1 MTATIKYATLFGG
14 GHRDT
19 TTIEYQETILIGKL
33 LVDNGFIV
41 KNGGYFGLM
50 EAVSKGA
57 SENNGKVFGFTCR
70 SFRSIKG
77 NEYLTKNIPCDDLY
91 VRLRCLLEESKV
103 FIVQRGG
110 LGTLSEIA
118 TLLDEARKME
128 TPPKIYVIGNIW
140 KQVFDS
146 LKLIMS
152 DKEYALVKFCENY
165 KELKNNFLK

>member
-1 MTATIKYATLFGG
+1 MEQSKKYATLFGG

-19 TTIEYQETILIGKL
+19 TSIEYKETILIGKL
-33 LVDNGFIV
+33 LADKGYVI

-57 SENNGKVFGFTCR
+57 SENNGEVLGFTCR
-70 SFRSIKG
+70 TFRTIKG
-77 NEYLTKNIPCDDLY
+77 NDYLTKNYPCDDLY
-91 VRLRCLLEESKV
+91 IRLKCLLEESEV

-128 TPPKIYVIGNIW
+128 APPKIYVTG
-140 KQVFDS
+140 VS
-146 LKLIMS
+146 
-152 DKEYALVKFCENY
+152 
-165 KELKNNFLK
+165 